1 MPDDLNKT
9 ELISILR
16 EEGFGNK
23 SRENGIDRLTSVL
36 HGEGEARDCPLEPR
50 RAAMQKHIQRNWTRI
65 RTQLPHC
72 NGKCLTF
79 GCPDAIVTGCW
90 LRFKDEII

>member
-1 MPDDLNKT
+1 MSNLNKS
-9 ELISILR
+9 ELLQILR

-23 SRENGIDRLTSVL
+23 SRANGIERLVSTL
-36 HGEGEARDCPLEPR
+36 EGDGDARECPLEAR
-50 RAAMQKHIQRNWTRI
+50 RTSMQKHIQKNWTRI

-72 NGKCLTF
+72 NGKCQSF
-79 GCPDAIVTGCW
+79 GCPDAVVTGCW